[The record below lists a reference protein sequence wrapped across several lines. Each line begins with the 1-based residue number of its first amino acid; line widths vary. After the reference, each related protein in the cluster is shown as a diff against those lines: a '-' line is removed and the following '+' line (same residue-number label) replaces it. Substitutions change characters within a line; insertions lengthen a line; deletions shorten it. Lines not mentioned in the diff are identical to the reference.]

1 MSQKTE
7 TMKRTYKLIASRG
20 HEIVFDDR
28 LQADSP
34 RDARREMK
42 KLLGLDSLS
51 GIVYSITEV
60 PVDLIREIVDARI
73 AELAGG
79 APLQSPVPAD
89 VDALVME
96 RLKPILRRLAALE
109 QSPQEP
115 ARSTRF
121 DPLANLPE
129 LSPLPDWDLVK
140 RHFRR
145 YGDPEK
151 TAAKYGLKLGDL
163 NARARSEGW
172 V

>member
-1 MSQKTE
+1 MNQKTE
-7 TMKRTYKLIASRG
+7 TMNRTYKLIASRG
-20 HEIVFDDR
+20 NEIVFDDR
-28 LQADSP
+28 LQADGT

-42 KLLGLDSLS
+42 KLLGLESLS

-73 AELAGG
+73 TELAGG

-89 VDALVME
+89 VEALVMD

-109 QSPQEP
+109 QLPEVP

-145 YGDPEK
+145 YGDPAK

-163 NARARSEGW
+163 NARARTEGW